1 MTLFEKLLCEY
12 EPLFEDIAVRGSVGG
27 FLENVREIVFVDEK
41 RVRNRVEGQILVDI
55 FGYIVDC
62 SAYASVGCAV
72 GKVLL
77 VVLQKELRKGD

>member
-1 MTLFEKLLCEY
+1 M
-12 EPLFEDIAVRGSVGG
+12 RGSVGG

-41 RVRNRVEGQILVDI
+41 RVRNRVEGQIIVDI

-62 SAYASVGCAV
+62 SAYASVGRAV

-77 VVLQKELRKGD
+77 VVLQKELRKGDEQSFYAFLIFDIRAEIVLF